1 MRGDTFAARS
11 SRETFAVRSS
21 TAMEVASA
29 VAERI
34 DADVKAYL
42 YGGPASSLA
51 SVALGELLRAIGLN
65 ADVRQSMRGRGL
77 YPEFKARAALFRM
90 GWRLSRE
97 SGLARSSRT
106 YARPDCD
113 DMASHHPSLMAAIMH
128 GLETCLATP
137 DLCSR
142 RDLTL
147 SAVMHA
153 LQLGRDAQAD
163 IYVSIAL
170 YRLGWRCS
178 ADDPNRRVW
187 RRPPASA
194 QCVARASNSS
204 THHDAGAPPARTA
217 MTARSDQRACGG
229 TEKVGAVTPGC
240 AV

>member
-1 MRGDTFAARS
+1 
-11 SRETFAVRSS
+11 
-21 TAMEVASA
+21 MEVVSA

-34 DADVKAYL
+34 DAGIEAYL

-51 SVALGELLRAIGLN
+51 SVELGELLRSIGLN

-77 YPEFKARAALFRM
+77 HPEFNARAALFRM
-90 GWRLSRE
+90 GWRLSSE
-97 SGLARSSRT
+97 SSLARSSRT
-106 YARPDCD
+106 YVRPDCD
-113 DMASHHPSLMAAIMH
+113 DTASHHLSFTAAIMH
-128 GLETCLATP
+128 GLQTCLATP

-153 LQLGRDAQAD
+153 LQLGRDARAD
-163 IYVSIAL
+163 IYVSMAL

-178 ADDPNRRVW
+178 AGDPKTRVW

-204 THHDAGAPPARTA
+204 THHDAGATPARTA
-217 MTARSDQRACGG
+217 HDC
-229 TEKVGAVTPGC
+229 PF
-240 AV
+240 